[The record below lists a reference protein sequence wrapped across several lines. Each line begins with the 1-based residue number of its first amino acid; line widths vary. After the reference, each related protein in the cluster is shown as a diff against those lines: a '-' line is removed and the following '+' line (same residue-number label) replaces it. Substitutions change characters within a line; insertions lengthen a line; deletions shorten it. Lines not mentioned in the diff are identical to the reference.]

1 MKKMS
6 LFLSMLVFMVALGA
20 AFATSTSNL
29 LITEVWRKPTMGGI
43 CAPTD
48 CLITGNLSCS
58 VTGFTYFNNAACSGA
73 SISPKKN

>member
-20 AFATSTSNL
+20 AFATSSSNL

-48 CLITGNLSCS
+48 CLITGINPCG
-58 VTGFTYFNNAACSGA
+58 VTGFTYFNNAACTGV